1 MEAKTSFYNTLTM
14 PLAESGY
21 YAFPASISMFFWK
34 EQSAYDSELLIDQP
48 MGVLNEMLGADAVL
62 FTVIHSWRKMVLT
75 NSVEVEIEY
84 LLKGTLSDEILYEH
98 KALVTVKAAGES
110 GNALASL
117 ARNVIK
123 TALTKEV
130 KVAETCNKYVFE
142 DMPRGKYSPQHEKDG
157 SMRALAKN
165 FSVTITQ

>member
-1 MEAKTSFYNTLTM
+1 M

-117 ARNVIK
+117 ARNVMK

-130 KVAETCNKYVFE
+130 SRGACNKYVFE
-142 DMPRGKYSPQHEKDG
+142 DMPRKYSPQHEKDG